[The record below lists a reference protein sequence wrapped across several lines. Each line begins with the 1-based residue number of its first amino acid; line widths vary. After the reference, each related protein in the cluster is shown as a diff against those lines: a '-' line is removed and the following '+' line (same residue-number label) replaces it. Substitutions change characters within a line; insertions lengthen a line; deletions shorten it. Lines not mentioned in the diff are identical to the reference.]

1 MTDLPSLPLDLSE
14 AVFGLV
20 AFFIINVLINL
31 FLVHK
36 VYEERQRSRKLTR
49 QQKDEKTI
57 IRDFLEQQHQ
67 QTRSYTQRLGNPIGL
82 EKEMI
87 YLRAAYM
94 KLESNALVHEA
105 NTEPY
110 WAYINEQ
117 LKKVIKATAL
127 QSLPKDD
134 ELKELQ
140 NKIVQLKERIV
151 AIPGEKD
158 EAGIREKK
166 ERIVALLDNLA
177 YQHAQS
183 VGDRS
188 RLKNQVNKIEH
199 LVQLFEDQILRQQY
213 TLQKHQESYIKN
225 SQMHLEALQDN
236 HLVTE
241 NNIRSL
247 ENSFEKEPATSA
259 LEVELQHFRDEN
271 NKLNL
276 HVEELKKELRK
287 LQNRV
292 DNSDTPGQFIA
303 TNEKKKSAGYDLFS
317 LSEELLASS
326 EKEIDRLH
334 DVIAKQRRSITEMGG
349 SLTNLQQLSTTET
362 SDHKA
367 EIEKLQRCI
376 QESEVCIGMLE
387 QELEDLRSDLDTIRH
402 QRDGAGIS
410 LAEADQLGKELNTI
424 KVDLEKAVDKNR
436 RGDAIIE
443 FVREA
448 LNASSV
454 EDISLLIYENITSL
468 GYPSCLIVKAPERF
482 IEMAQQNSVS
492 TKDKLLLNNMQINEI
507 NPGRGGHLTFR
518 FLNIAGL
525 VRPAAEDDIDS
536 EDQAY
541 ILDILKI
548 ADRIIGHL
556 AATQKAK
563 SSFKTVDNV
572 VSGLKQTSY
581 ELDQLLEDSAKKTKK
596 LVSSNFTQLQDTAKA
611 KGLGASHIAEF
622 AAIQQET
629 LRQLE
634 AESSVRVKLRQK
646 FLALLN
652 QLEK

>member
-36 VYEERQRSRKLTR
+36 VYEERRRCRKLTR

-67 QTRSYTQRLGNPIGL
+67 QTRSHTQRLGNPLGL
-82 EKEMI
+82 EKEVI

-94 KLESNALVHEA
+94 KLEGNALAHEA

-117 LKKVIKATAL
+117 LKKVIKAAAPQL
-127 QSLPKDD
+127 LPKDD

-140 NKIVQLKERIV
+140 NKIVQLKERIL

-387 QELEDLRSDLDTIRH
+387 QELEDLRSGLDTIRH

-448 LNASSV
+448 LNAFSL

-468 GYPSCLIVKAPERF
+468 GYQSCLIVKAPERL

-507 NPGRGGHLTFR
+507 NPGRGGQLTFR

-634 AESSVRVKLRQK
+634 AESSVRVKLRQQ